1 MTDARAPAVAHELLP
16 GKVARQQQ
24 SHLRML
30 LPLLVLGGVSAIT
43 IGVTKSFVPIRAVE
57 LGADEVELGLV
68 AATLP
73 LGMLIMALP
82 AGMLLQRRSATTVF
96 SWGALGAA
104 LIYGAIAYRD
114 SLWSFGILL
123 ICLSCMFPLRF
134 VTVQRRFLTL
144 LPILGPASAGWLRAT
159 QMMGSFVIGP
169 FFAAAFLHV
178 GTPASLMLSVSGVLL
193 ATIAFAVIT
202 GTLESSAAGGADHSL
217 TNPLGQENNDLVRRL
232 RMAYLM
238 EGLAQGVM
246 QLVNTFAVLIAIQ
259 KLSLTSEQGATLIA
273 LHGLGFVACLIF
285 GGQALRRVPPVL
297 LRCCSLVTALA
308 ALLAMPLMSSL
319 VPAGVVAVALGA
331 ALGLINLQNMQIFAE
346 AASDQSRAS
355 QVAAR
360 SVICGPSGALVGGIG
375 AGAIA
380 RVSDL
385 TTAFHMVAAFMAA
398 LLIWQL
404 PQLFRLLPKEG

>member
-1 MTDARAPAVAHELLP
+1 MTDVRAPAVAHQRQP
-16 GKVARQQQ
+16 GKVAGRQQR
-24 SHLRML
+24 HFRIL

-57 LGADEVELGLV
+57 LGANEVQLGLV

-82 AGMLLQRRSATTVF
+82 AGILLQRRSATTVF

-104 LIYGAIAYRD
+104 LIYGTIAYRD

-123 ICLSCMFPLRF
+123 TCLSCMFPLRF

-144 LPILGPASAGWLRAT
+144 LPVLGPASAGWLRAT
-159 QMMGSFVIGP
+159 QMMGAFVIGP
-169 FFAAAFLHV
+169 LFAGAFLHV
-178 GTPASLMLSVSGVLL
+178 GTPVGLMLSVSVALL
-193 ATIAFAVIT
+193 ATIAFAIIT
-202 GTLESSAAGGADHSL
+202 RTLETPTAGGADHSL
-217 TNPLGQENNDLVRRL
+217 GTPPGQEKKDLVSRL

-238 EGLAQGVM
+238 EGLAQGVI

-259 KLSLTSEQGATLIA
+259 KLSLTAEQGATLIA

-285 GGQALRRVPPVL
+285 GGQALKRLPPVL
-297 LRCCSLVTALA
+297 LRSCSLVTALA
-308 ALLAMPLMSSL
+308 ALVAMPLMSSL
-319 VPAGVVAVALGA
+319 MPAGAVAVALGA
-331 ALGLINLQNMQIFAE
+331 ALGLMNLQNMQIFAE
-346 AASDQSRAS
+346 AASDQIRAS

-385 TTAFHMVAAFMAA
+385 TTVFHIAAAIMAA
-398 LLIWQL
+398 LLLWQL
-404 PQLFRLLPKEG
+404 SQPFRLLSRGG